1 MSPRGFSLASL
12 PIARLPGVAI
22 VLVGLCAGF
31 GLTSPGFA
39 TPANIANILTQST
52 ILLLLALPMTV
63 IIMTEGLD
71 LSIGAVLTF
80 ASIVLAV
87 TVVTTGSPTLPS

>member
-1 MSPRGFSLASL
+1 MSTRGFSLAAL
-12 PIARLPGVAI
+12 PVARVPGVAI
-22 VLVGLCAGF
+22 VLVVLCAGF
-31 GLTSPGFA
+31 GVTSPGFA

-71 LSIGAVLTF
+71 LSI
-80 ASIVLAV
+80 
-87 TVVTTGSPTLPS
+87 